1 VSDTPAATMAG
12 GRLVCVMVDGSCTQ
26 RANPT
31 PRENLMT
38 AIVIMLVLGLLV
50 AGAVVVYVAYPHRG
64 EEMPVVP
71 QLGDAMRRGVD
82 SLPTLEDSESR
93 V

>member
-1 VSDTPAATMAG
+1 MLTIVLTM
-12 GRLVCVMVDGSCTQ
+12 L
-26 RANPT
+26 
-31 PRENLMT
+31 L
-38 AIVIMLVLGLLV
+38 ILLV
-50 AGAVVVYVAYPHRG
+50 AAAIVVYVAYPHRG

-71 QLGDAMRRGVD
+71 QLGDAMRKGVD